1 MKNLKLYLAIS
12 YGLIWIAGGALYLT
26 GTGLNTIPGVIVASS
41 CMLFPLIATLVC
53 QAVNKEPLFRNIGIR
68 WRVNRWWFVGW
79 LLMPVITL
87 LAMGFTCWFAGD
99 RFCIHSPT
107 LVLMQQSLND
117 QLQMDI
123 PLWVILAFTFGS
135 GLFAGISINALFA
148 FGEEAGWR
156 GYLLRQFEGRNFSL
170 AALAIGGIWG
180 LWHAPLILLGHNY
193 PQHPVAG
200 VFMMIVLGILLTFVI
215 QYVRIKSGSVIV
227 AAIMHGTYN
236 AVAGT
241 ALLFLTETN
250 DLLDG
255 CGGLAGFAALL
266 VVGVVLFLFDRYVTR
281 ERIFTSPLRQ

>member
-26 GTGLNTIPGVIVASS
+26 GTGLNTIPGVIVAAS

-53 QAVNKEPLFRNIGIR
+53 QAVNKEPLFRHIGIR

-79 LLMPVITL
+79 LLMPVISL
-87 LAMGFTCWFAGD
+87 LAIGFTWWFAGD
-99 RFCIHSPT
+99 RFSTHSEILT
-107 LVLMQQSLND
+107 LMQTSLNE
-117 QLQMDI
+117 QLQIDI
-123 PLWVILAFTFGS
+123 PLWGILAFTFVS
-135 GLFAGISINALFA
+135 GLFAGISINALVA

-241 ALLFLTETN
+241 ALLFLNESN

-255 CGGLAGFAALL
+255 CAGLAGFAALL
-266 VVGVVLFLFDRYVTR
+266 VTGLALFLFDRYVTR

>member
-1 MKNLKLYLAIS
+1 
-12 YGLIWIAGGALYLT
+12 
-26 GTGLNTIPGVIVASS
+26 
-41 CMLFPLIATLVC
+41 
-53 QAVNKEPLFRNIGIR
+53 
-68 WRVNRWWFVGW
+68 
-79 LLMPVITL
+79 
-87 LAMGFTCWFAGD
+87 
-99 RFCIHSPT
+99 
-107 LVLMQQSLND
+107 MQQSLND
-117 QLQMDI
+117 QLQMNV

-135 GLFAGISINALFA
+135 GLFAGISVNALFA

-170 AALAIGGIWG
+170 VALAIGGIWG

-241 ALLFLTETN
+241 AILFLIEPN

-255 CGGLAGFAALL
+255 CTGLAGFAALL
-266 VVGVVLFLFDRYVTR
+266 VVGVALFLFDRYVTR